1 MAIRTVQ
8 LGTPRR
14 RGEGVRLGTVRR
26 PPRGVRKADYTSRN
40 YFDVWMPELAPAA
53 LLMSW
58 AHSQP
63 WTSARWTTFARRYRS
78 QMQAPA
84 AGRLIALLAALSRT
98 ADFSIGCY
106 CQDASRC
113 HRTLLRELL
122 EDAGASL
129 SDRI

>member
-8 LGTPRR
+8 LGSPRR

-26 PPRGVRKADYTSRN
+26 PPRGVRKADYALRN
-40 YFDVWMPELAPAA
+40 YFDVWMPELAPTAP
-53 LLMSW
+53 LVSW
-58 AHSQP
+58 ALSDP
-63 WTSARWTTFARRYRS
+63 WTPARWTMYAKRYRRE
-78 QMQAPA
+78 MQEPA
-84 AGRLIALLAALSRT
+84 ARRLIALLAALSRT
-98 ADFSIGCY
+98 AAFSIGCY

-129 SDRI
+129 SE